1 MRIAI
6 TGKDSATEALS
17 QGVSSGVNITTI
29 ARNEIH
35 LHNLQ
40 EFDAVFDA
48 DFDEDPSPIRHYA
61 AQNGPLYFLGS
72 ATILPEE
79 VFLEHEIAPSDNFIG
94 FNNLPGLIR
103 RSLLEA
109 CDPFGTDRVRAAEI
123 ARAMGYDAPEWVGSR
138 VGMVTPRILC
148 MIINEAFY
156 TLQEG
161 TANRR
166 DIDAAMKLGTNY
178 PHGPFEWC
186 DIIGIDKV
194 YRLLESV
201 YADTKEERY
210 KICPLLKTTFL
221 HSRLAGN

>member
-6 TGKDSATEALS
+6 TGKDSAIQALS
-17 QGVSSGVNITTI
+17 QGVSSGVNISTI

-35 LHNLQ
+35 LCDLREYN
-40 EFDAVFDA
+40 AVFDA
-48 DFDEDPSPIRHYA
+48 DFDEDTSPISHYT

-72 ATILPEE
+72 ATILLEE
-79 VFLEHEIAPSDNFIG
+79 VFLQRGVAPADNFIG

-103 RSLLEA
+103 RSLLEV
-109 CDPFGTDRVRAAEI
+109 CDPFGTDRVSASEI
-123 ARAMGYDAPEWVGSR
+123 VRGMGYDAPEWVGSR

-161 TANRR
+161 TASRR

-186 DIIGIDKV
+186 DIIGINKV

-201 YADTKEERY
+201 YQDTKEERY